1 MHRHNRSL
9 SRHTLALREVQHL
22 SRFTL
27 LFLLAG
33 ESRRW
38 EGITGRLRG
47 LLSSASPLVLVCTRE
62 QNPRRWKPAPIPP
75 GCGLQN
81 SGSPRPQSLR
91 GCVPSLK
98 GAEQLNPP
106 QTKTEGRGTKPTSWP
121 ALVEDAQMPTDPA
134 KTNTW
139 VFKAVSES
147 FGHPALCS
155 RAHLKL
161 FNLSPPPAWM
171 PLTPCSPVPCSQR

>member
-1 MHRHNRSL
+1 MGRNIRQTSGPSEL
-9 SRHTLALREVQHL
+9 SQPSG
-22 SRFTL
+22 SRL
-27 LFLLAG
+27 HQ
-33 ESRRW
+33 
-38 EGITGRLRG
+38 
-47 LLSSASPLVLVCTRE
+47 RE

-106 QTKTEGRGTKPTSWP
+106 QTKTEGRGTNPTSWP

>member
-1 MHRHNRSL
+1 MGRNNRQTLGPSEL
-9 SRHTLALREVQHL
+9 SQPSG
-22 SRFTL
+22 SRL
-27 LFLLAG
+27 HQ
-33 ESRRW
+33 
-38 EGITGRLRG
+38 
-47 LLSSASPLVLVCTRE
+47 RE

-81 SGSPRPQSLR
+81 SGSPRPPSLR

-106 QTKTEGRGTKPTSWP
+106 QTKTEGQGTKPTSWP
-121 ALVEDAQMPTDPA
+121 ALMEDAQMPTDPA